1 MKNKNLHAKPDKRL
15 IVLLILIIPLIL
27 SACSNHNVMNSR
39 QQQYLITG
47 QLRIVDSAAV
57 HRQEPVTATSQQIAI
72 NTLPLETPS
81 FNPEEYI
88 IKFNQAVSV
97 DYIKREILRNK
108 GQVMQ
113 EISDG
118 TIFKIKLPTPNSSY
132 LIDSIQDN
140 SLISYIEPDYL
151 VFIQT
156 VPNDPEYY
164 RQWNLELLALSK
176 TWNSY
181 RGSADV
187 IVAVLDTGILDKHP
201 DLQGNIIAGYDFID
215 HDHKPIDTD
224 PEFSH
229 GTHVAGIIGA
239 LTNNQLGV
247 AGINW
252 QVKIMPVR
260 IIGPDGSGNY
270 SNLIAGIYWAV
281 DHGANIINLSLA
293 GTANSSSLKE
303 AIEYAIKQ
311 GVTVVAAAGN
321 NGTTPI
327 LYPARYPEVI
337 SVGAVG
343 PTSRRAYYSN
353 YGPNLDLV
361 APGGDDSVYSFP
373 NTILSTAG
381 YLEQGQKHQYTW
393 AQGTSMATPHVSGL
407 IALLYS
413 VGINDPLYIQELLKS
428 TADDLGQPGTDQEY
442 GAGLININRALN
454 LEDNPPENALLLS
467 QSGIIA
473 RKQDQPVKEVLT
485 SSDQQ
490 GKFSLQLTPG
500 YWSISAQIDTNKNN
514 QLDQGD
520 YYGKVEELL
529 VEGNRNL
536 TIDLKPYH
544 P

>member
-1 MKNKNLHAKPDKRL
+1 MKSINLHTKPDRRL
-15 IVLLILIIPLIL
+15 IFLLILIIPLIL
-27 SACSNHNVMNSR
+27 SACSNHKVINN
-39 QQQYLITG
+39 QQQYMITG
-47 QLRIVDSAAV
+47 QLRIVDSVAIS
-57 HRQEPVTATSQQIAI
+57 RQEPVTATSEQIVI
-72 NTLPLETPS
+72 NTLPLENPT

-88 IKFNQAVSV
+88 IKFNQAVSI

-113 EISDG
+113 EITEG
-118 TIFKIKLPTPNSSY
+118 TTFKIKLPAPNSSY
-132 LIDSIQDN
+132 LIDSIQGN
-140 SLISYIEPDYL
+140 PLISYVEPDYL

-156 VPNDPEYY
+156 IPNDPEYY
-164 RQWNLELLALSK
+164 RQWNLELLDLSM

-181 RGSADV
+181 RGSGDV

-215 HDHKPIDTD
+215 HDHEPIDTD

-239 LTNNQLGV
+239 LTNNRLGV

-293 GTANSSSLKE
+293 GTANSTSLKE
-303 AIEYAIKQ
+303 AIDYAIKQ

-327 LYPARYPEVI
+327 LYPARYSEVI
-337 SVGAVG
+337 SVGAIG

-361 APGGDDSVYSFP
+361 APGGDDSVFPFP

-381 YLEQGQKHQYTW
+381 YMGQSQKHQYTW

-428 TADDLGQPGTDQEY
+428 TADDLGQPGPDQEY
-442 GAGLININRALN
+442 GAGLVNINRALN
-454 LEDNPPENALLLS
+454 LEDNPPENLLFS
-467 QSGIIA
+467 QSVIIA
-473 RKQDQPVKEVLT
+473 HKQDQPAKEVLT
-485 SSDQQ
+485 SPDQQ

-500 YWSISAQIDTNKNN
+500 YWSISAQIDTNNNN

-536 TIDLKPYH
+536 TINLRPYQ